1 MGLQTRHLITQAA
14 ALREQRATHPY
25 STKIDE
31 WLSNNQIERI
41 VLRFEGQASRSGTRI
56 IHSATSR
63 NSRHGMMVRRLS
75 AQVVDGRH
83 VASRVNLEQQIIADL
98 KAKLRNAEQ
107 YVEVLE
113 HKNQVL

>member
-1 MGLQTRHLITQAA
+1 
-14 ALREQRATHPY
+14 
-25 STKIDE
+25 
-31 WLSNNQIERI
+31 
-41 VLRFEGQASRSGTRI
+41 
-56 IHSATSR
+56 
-63 NSRHGMMVRRLS
+63 MMVRRLS